1 MSNKTKDCEVCGNPI
16 PAQAFTCQFC
26 NSAQSVENFP
36 KRGSGLFDQIWGKGV
51 SVHYLSLLLKPI
63 DGKLIVDGINE
74 KGAGPHIDIFLAQRR
89 VIR

>member
-1 MSNKTKDCEVCGNPI
+1 MILTM
-16 PAQAFTCQFC
+16 AA
-26 NSAQSVENFP
+26 
-36 KRGSGLFDQIWGKGV
+36 GKGV

-74 KGAGPHIDIFLAQRR
+74 KGAVPHIDIFLAQRR